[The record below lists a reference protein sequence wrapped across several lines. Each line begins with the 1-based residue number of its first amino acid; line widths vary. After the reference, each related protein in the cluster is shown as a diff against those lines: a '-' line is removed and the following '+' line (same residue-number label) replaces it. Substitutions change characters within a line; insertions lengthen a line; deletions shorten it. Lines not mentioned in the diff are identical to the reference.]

1 MTNTHHEY
9 WKRRKQRQKMNK
21 FGVTIDITHLHR
33 SIQICGSSIPV
44 SSESIWAIFWE
55 QQQPVFKYVDGLLNI
70 ILSLFHRECFL
81 SIGIFEEKKIIIV
94 EPEMEKDLEIIVQLQ
109 CERVIV
115 SKVMHRKM
123 YSQYHR
129 SVFASSFL
137 CHSQFTPRNA
147 DGNVIWLYT

>member
-55 QQQPVFKYVDGLLNI
+55 QQQPVFKYVDGLSNI

-94 EPEMEKDLEIIVQLQ
+94 EPEMEKDLDIIVQLQ
-109 CERVIV
+109 CVNELLCQKWCIEKCTHSIIAVYL
-115 SKVMHRKM
+115 HRLF
-123 YSQYHR
+123 
-129 SVFASSFL
+129 FATHSSL
-137 CHSQFTPRNA
+137 PEMLTA
-147 DGNVIWLYT
+147 M

>member
-55 QQQPVFKYVDGLLNI
+55 QQQPVFKYVDGLSNI
-70 ILSLFHRECFL
+70 ILSLFYRECFL
-81 SIGIFEEKKIIIV
+81 SIGIFEEKKNNNCWTRNGKRPRKVFSFNVNDLLCQKWCIEKCTHSIIAV
-94 EPEMEKDLEIIVQLQ
+94 YLHRLFFATHSSLPEMLTA
-109 CERVIV
+109 
-115 SKVMHRKM
+115 M
-123 YSQYHR
+123 
-129 SVFASSFL
+129 
-137 CHSQFTPRNA
+137 
-147 DGNVIWLYT
+147 